1 MKLSEWARRQGIS
14 YLTAWRWFKAGKLP
28 VPARQLP
35 TGTIVVEEPSPGAR
49 TVLYA
54 RVFSADQ
61 KGELQ
66 RQVRRLEAF
75 AREQG
80 WVDCDVV
87 AEIGSGLDGKRRKL
101 LRVLRDPRVGRIVVE
116 HRDRLSRFGFEVLEA
131 ALASAGKRVVV
142 VEEGEV
148 TDDLARDLLEIL
160 TAACGRLYGRRWA
173 RNRARRAL
181 EAMGCA

>member
-1 MKLSEWARRQGIS
+1 
-14 YLTAWRWFKAGKLP
+14 LTGKLLF
-28 VPARQLP
+28 ATL
-35 TGTIVVEEPSPGAR
+35 EPWTSSTASNG
-49 TVLYA
+49 
-54 RVFSADQ
+54 
-61 KGELQ
+61 Q
-66 RQVRRLEAF
+66 R
-75 AREQG
+75 
-80 WVDCDVV
+80 
-87 AEIGSGLDGKRRKL
+87 L
-101 LRVLRDPRVGRIVVE
+101 LLG
-116 HRDRLSRFGFEVLEA
+116 LSRFGFEVLEA